1 MVPHLVGKV
10 GKILT
15 EMGLGGSVWVDI
27 EGIRSHMG
35 YKGSE
40 IPKRDL
46 VCYNILKCLLE
57 LGLGKN
63 GKVSSQQLEKYKVS
77 GGRIRV
83 PKSLVGPVPTFLTYS
98 GELYCHI
105 CQFSFGRIY
114 LINLFIPRLARFGM
128 PPLV

>member
-1 MVPHLVGKV
+1 
-10 GKILT
+10 
-15 EMGLGGSVWVDI
+15 MGLGGSVWVDI

-35 YKGSE
+35 YKGSD
-40 IPKRDL
+40 IGDRDMI
-46 VCYNILKCLLE
+46 CYNILKYFLE

-63 GKVSSQQLEKYKVS
+63 GKVSSQKLEKYKVS

-105 CQFSFGRIY
+105 W
-114 LINLFIPRLARFGM
+114 LFFLAEFI
-128 PPLV
+128 

>member
-1 MVPHLVGKV
+1 
-10 GKILT
+10 
-15 EMGLGGSVWVDI
+15 MGLGGSVWGDT

-46 VCYNILKCLLE
+46 VCYNILKYLLE
-57 LGLGKN
+57 LGLGKI
-63 GKVSSQQLEKYKVS
+63 GKASSQKLEKYKVS

-98 GELYCHI
+98 GELYSHI
-105 CQFSFGRIY
+105 CFFLLGGP
-114 LINLFIPRLARFGM
+114 NLFN
-128 PPLV
+128 

>member
-15 EMGLGGSVWVDI
+15 EMGLGGSIWVDI

-35 YKGSE
+35 YKGSGMGDG
-40 IPKRDL
+40 DL
-46 VCYNILKCLLE
+46 GWDIILKYLLDV
-57 LGLGKN
+57 GLGFS
-63 GKVSSQQLEKYKVS
+63 GKRSSQKLEKYTCS

-105 CQFSFGRIY
+105 WQKKCWPK
-114 LINLFIPRLARFGM
+114 LFN
-128 PPLV
+128 